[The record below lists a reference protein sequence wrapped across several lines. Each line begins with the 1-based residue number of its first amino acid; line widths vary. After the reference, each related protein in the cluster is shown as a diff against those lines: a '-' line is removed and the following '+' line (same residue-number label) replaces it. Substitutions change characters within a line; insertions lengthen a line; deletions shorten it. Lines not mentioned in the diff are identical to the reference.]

1 MDEKTAFAEACERI
15 EAQKLPRWEALP
27 DFELYMDQVLSLIG
41 RYLGSYPGFD
51 KKGLTGSMVNNY
63 VKLGVMPPPVKK
75 KYTRTHLAFLIMICV
90 LKASLPMD
98 AIRSLLAASTESD
111 EVSVCYDRFCEQFE
125 QAGTAAAAEARNGLT
140 DDTLYPVLSAALRA
154 QAEQAL
160 SRSLCAAL
168 CSDER
173 EKK

>member
-51 KKGLTGSMVNNY
+51 RKGLTASMVNNY
-63 VKLGVMPPPVKK
+63 VKLGVMPPPAKK
-75 KYTRTHLAFLIMICV
+75 KYTRVHLAHLIMICV

-98 AIRSLLAASTESD
+98 AIRALLAASAASD
-111 EVSVCYDRFCEQFE
+111 DVSVCYDRFCGQFE
-125 QAGTAAAAEARNGLT
+125 QAGASAADAAKSGPENDELS
-140 DDTLYPVLSAALRA
+140 PVYCAALRA

-168 CSDER
+168 CSGER